1 MDERRDVMKIL
12 WDNGIFPTTR
22 EIDEIMKMGGLS
34 YVMKKIR
41 EGKAYEILR
50 KEESKFT
57 IIRGDRDFPAGSGKS
72 ESFRKLFLS
81 RYMKIR
87 KILESRVS
95 LSGFVNL
102 DYAIK
107 NESESTIIA
116 MVRDIRDSKYGRILD
131 LEDPSGH
138 IIAYY
143 NGNENI
149 FPDDVIGV
157 KGNIRNGKMYVK
169 EIVYPGVDNVSKKEK
184 VVNSENG
191 IAFISDLHVGSKMF
205 MKENFLKFID
215 WLNGE
220 KGKNVKYMIISGDL
234 VDGIGIYP
242 GQERDLELNDIF
254 DQYALLS
261 QYISRIKNDI
271 TIFMIPGNHDLVR
284 IAEPQPFLGDEIRK
298 MFPANVIFLSNPA
311 YISIEGFNILIYH
324 GTSLN
329 DLMDYIKG
337 IKYENADTMMAELL
351 KRRHLAPI
359 YGNKVPIA
367 PMDEDYMVIEDIPD
381 LFVTGHIHVHKYS
394 IYYGTILLNA
404 SAWQKQTEY
413 QKMHNFNPDPCKVTI
428 KFLNKP
434 GLETIKF

>member
-1 MDERRDVMKIL
+1 MDEKRDVMKVL
-12 WDNGIFPTTR
+12 WENGIFPTTR
-22 EIDEIMKMGGLS
+22 EIDEIMKLGGMS
-34 YVMKKIR
+34 YVMQKIR
-41 EGKAYEILR
+41 EGKAYEILK

-57 IIRGDRDFPAGSGKS
+57 IIKGDKGFPASSGKS

-95 LSGFVNL
+95 LSGSVSI
-102 DYAIK
+102 DYALR
-107 NESESTIIA
+107 NEGESTIIA
-116 MVRDIRDSKYGRILD
+116 MVRDIRESKYGRVID

-157 KGNIRNGKMYVK
+157 KGNIRNGKIYVK

-184 VVNSENG
+184 VLKSENG
-191 IAFISDLHVGSKMF
+191 IAFISDIHVGSKMF
-205 MKENFLKFID
+205 MKENFLKFLEWINSD
-215 WLNGE
+215 
-220 KGKNVKYMIISGDL
+220 KAGKIKYLIISGDL

-242 GQERDLELNDIF
+242 GQESDLELSDIF

-261 QYISRIKNDI
+261 DYISKIKRDV
-271 TIFMIPGNHDLVR
+271 TVFMIPGNHDLVR
-284 IAEPQPFLGDEIRK
+284 IAEPQPSLGEEIKKIFRD
-298 MFPANVIFLSNPA
+298 NVIFLSNPA

-324 GTSLN
+324 GASLN

-337 IKYENADTMMAELL
+337 MKYENADVMMAELL

-367 PMDEDYMVIEDIPD
+367 PIEDDFMVIEEIPD

-413 QKMHNFNPDPCKVTI
+413 QRTHNFFPDPCKVTL
-428 KFLNKP
+428 KFLNTP

>member
-1 MDERRDVMKIL
+1 MDEKRDVMKIL
-12 WDNGIFPTTR
+12 WENGIFPTTR
-22 EIDEIMKMGGLS
+22 EIDEIMKLGGMA
-34 YVMKKIR
+34 YVMQKIR
-41 EGKAYEILR
+41 EGRAYEILK

-57 IIRGDRDFPAGSGKS
+57 ILKGDKGFPASTGKS

-95 LSGFVNL
+95 LSGTVNI

-116 MVRDIRDSKYGRILD
+116 MVRDVRESKYGRVID

-138 IIAYY
+138 ITAYY
-143 NGNENI
+143 NSNENI

-157 KGNIRNGKMYVK
+157 KGNIRNGKMYIK
-169 EIVYPGVDNVSKKEK
+169 EVVFPGVDNVSKKEK
-184 VVNSENG
+184 VLKSENG
-191 IAFISDLHVGSKMF
+191 IAFISDTHVGSKMF
-205 MKENFLKFID
+205 MKENFLKFVEWI
-215 WLNGE
+215 NSE
-220 KGKNVKYMIISGDL
+220 KASKIKYMIISGDL

-242 GQERDLELNDIF
+242 GQERDLEISDVF

-261 QYISRIKNDI
+261 DYISKIRRDLKV
-271 TIFMIPGNHDLVR
+271 FMIPGNHDLVR
-284 IAEPQPFLGDEIRK
+284 IAEPQPSLGEEIK
-298 MFPANVIFLSNPA
+298 KIFTDNVIFLSNPS
-311 YISIEGFNILIYH
+311 YISIEGLNILIYH
-324 GTSLN
+324 GASLN

-337 IKYENADTMMAELL
+337 VKYENADIMMAELL

-367 PMDEDYMVIEDIPD
+367 PIEDDFMVIEDIPD

-394 IYYGTILLNA
+394 LYYGTILLNA

-413 QKMHNFNPDPCKVTI
+413 QKMHNFFPDPCKVTL
-428 KFLNKP
+428 KFLNRP